1 LKISKFTEMG
11 LPKGRTN
18 NPAGKPKGTTTKI
31 TSTIRDRIGNFIDD
45 NFEAFIEDVHQLEP
59 KDRVKAFMELLQY
72 STPKFQA
79 QAIKI
84 ESLSDE
90 LLDYLIKEVKGDENF

>member
-1 LKISKFTEMG
+1 MG

-18 NPAGKPKGTTTKI
+18 NPAGKPAGTTSKI
-31 TSTIRDRIGNFIDD
+31 TLTIRERIGSYIDQNFETFIDD
-45 NFEAFIEDVHQLEP
+45 IEQLEP

-79 QAIKI
+79 QQIRI
-84 ESLSDE
+84 DNLSDE
-90 LLDYLIKEVKGDENF
+90 LLDFLINEVKGD

>member
-1 LKISKFTEMG
+1 MPNK
-11 LPKGRTN
+11 RVN
-18 NPAGKPKGTTTKI
+18 NPVGKPKE
-31 TSTIRDRIGNFIDD
+31 STAKMNSSISNKIGNFIDD

-79 QAIKI
+79 QAIRI
-84 ESLSDE
+84 ENLSDE
-90 LLDYLIKEVKGDENF
+90 LLDYLINTITNENETT

>member
-1 LKISKFTEMG
+1 MG

-18 NPAGKPKGTTTKI
+18 NPAGKPPGTTSKI
-31 TSTIRDRIGNFIDD
+31 TLTIRERIGSYIDQ
-45 NFEAFIEDVHQLEP
+45 NFETFIHDIGQLEP

-79 QAIKI
+79 QQIRI
-84 ESLSDE
+84 DNLSDE
-90 LLDYLIKEVKGDENF
+90 LLDFLIKEVKGE

>member
-1 LKISKFTEMG
+1 MG

-18 NPAGKPKGTTTKI
+18 NPAGKPTGTTSKI
-31 TSTIRDRIGNFIDD
+31 TLTIRERIGSYIDQNFETFIDD
-45 NFEAFIEDVHQLEP
+45 IGQLEP

-79 QAIKI
+79 QQIRI
-84 ESLSDE
+84 DNLSDE
-90 LLDYLIKEVKGDENF
+90 LLDFLIKEVKGD